1 MGLSTLLPGVSPT
14 EDSPGGRAAL
24 VEALEVQK
32 NLKRGAAVGVVFTAV
47 IFVVF
52 VVFPPATVE
61 SPVYYVALAFVL
73 ALSTSGLAATV
84 FVMRRAYRLSK
95 EL

>member
-1 MGLSTLLPGVSPT
+1 MSSTEET
-14 EDSPGGRAAL
+14 AGGRAAL
-24 VEALEVQK
+24 VEALEVRK
-32 NLKRGAAVGVVFTAV
+32 NLKRGAAVGLGFTAV
-47 IFVVF
+47 IFLVF

-73 ALSTSGLAATV
+73 ALSTAGLAATV
-84 FVMRRAYRLSK
+84 LVMRRAYRLSQ